1 MLRQLFFCEIKEG
14 GFIDNTELLKYAI
27 ENGII
32 DLEHVQEEIEMKER
46 EELLKKH
53 PYSIWKG
60 KDGRWYTY
68 LPDEEKKRG
77 KALKKR
83 NSQREIEN
91 VVIEFWKERKK
102 KERIYS
108 FDDVYYMWRKIQD
121 QLVSGNS
128 VVKYNTDY
136 NRFFKETEFTKRN
149 IEEIDE
155 DCIKIF
161 MCQTIKKCEL
171 GKESARKLYGYISN
185 TIRCARKKKIIENN
199 PLEFLQS
206 KDFYKYCTEVYKP
219 DNKKIISR
227 EDMKLLQVQFKK
239 DHLEKPNYI
248 PTYAVELAS
257 LTGMRV
263 GEIAALTWE
272 SITDEYIII
281 DKSEKVD
288 RSQNRVEF
296 YIDKTKNGK
305 IRFFPITDEIKE
317 LLEKLKSVEQ
327 EYGYLCEWVFANE
340 NGRIH
345 APMISACSKAKCRQ
359 LGIDS
364 KGIHAY
370 RKTLNSNLRCRGVSA
385 TVAASMLG
393 HTKEVNEQ
401 YYTFDVTDISE
412 RAKIISEIN
421 ADMYKI

>member
-1 MLRQLFFCEIKEG
+1 M
-14 GFIDNTELLKYAI
+14 KYAI

-32 DLEHVQEEIEMKER
+32 DLEHVQEEIHMKER
-46 EELLKKH
+46 EKILKEH
-53 PYSIWKG
+53 SYSIWKG
-60 KDGRWYTY
+60 KDEKWYTY

-83 NSQREIEN
+83 NSQEEIES
-91 VVIEFWKERKK
+91 VIVKFWKEKK
-102 KERIYS
+102 RKERVYS
-108 FDDVYYMWRKIQD
+108 FDDVYGMWRKIQD

-136 NRFFKETEFTKRN
+136 NRFFRKTEFAKKN
-149 IEEIDE
+149 IKQIDE

-185 TIRCARKKKIIENN
+185 TIRYARKKGIIENN

-219 DNKKIISR
+219 DNKKIISK
-227 EDMKLLQVQFKK
+227 EDMRLLQEQFKR
-239 DHLEKPNYI
+239 DHIQKPNYI

-272 SITDEYIII
+272 NITDEYIVI
-281 DKSEKVD
+281 DKSEKID
-288 RSQNRVEF
+288 RSQDEMKF
-296 YIDKTKNGK
+296 FIDKTKNGK
-305 IRFFPITDEIKE
+305 IRFFPVTKEIKE
-317 LLEKLKSVEQ
+317 LLEKVKSVER

-340 NGRIH
+340 HGRIH
-345 APMISACSKAKCRQ
+345 APVISACSKSKCRQ
-359 LGIDS
+359 LGIDG

-401 YYTFDVTDISE
+401 YYTFDVTDMHE
-412 RAKIISEIN
+412 RAMIVSEIN
-421 ADMYKI
+421 AETHKI

>member
-1 MLRQLFFCEIKEG
+1 M
-14 GFIDNTELLKYAI
+14 KYAV

-32 DLEHVQEEIEMKER
+32 DLEHVQEEIKMKER

-53 PYSIWKG
+53 PYSIWEG
-60 KDGRWYTY
+60 KDSRWYTY
-68 LPDEEKKRG
+68 LPDEKKARG

-83 NSQREIEN
+83 KSRREIES
-91 VVIEFWKERKK
+91 VVVEFWKERKE
-102 KERIYS
+102 KERIYT
-108 FDDVYYMWRKIQD
+108 FDDIYFMWRKVQD

-128 VVKYNTDY
+128 VVKYHTDY
-136 NRFFKETEFTKRN
+136 NRFFKETEFMKRN
-149 IEEIDE
+149 IKEIDE
-155 DCIKIF
+155 DDIKIF
-161 MCQTIKKCEL
+161 MCQTIKKYEL

-185 TIRCARKKKIIENN
+185 TVRYARKKNIIDSN

-206 KDFYKYCTEVYKP
+206 KDFYKYCTENYKP
-219 DNKKIISR
+219 DNKKIISK
-227 EDMKLLQVQFKK
+227 EDMKALQIQFKK
-239 DHLEKPNYI
+239 DHIEKPNYI

-263 GEIAALTWE
+263 GELAALTWE
-272 SITDEYIII
+272 NITDDYIII

-288 RSQNRVEF
+288 RSKTNVEF
-296 YIDKTKNGK
+296 FIDKTKNGK
-305 IRFFPITDEIKE
+305 IRFFPVTHEIKK
-317 LLEKLKSVEQ
+317 LLRELKSVEQ
-327 EYGYLCEWVFANE
+327 KYGYFCEWVFANE

-345 APMISACSKAKCRQ
+345 APMISACSKTKCRQ
-359 LGIDS
+359 LGIDG

-401 YYTFDVTDISE
+401 YYTFDVTDIHE
-412 RAKIISEIN
+412 RAKIISEVN
-421 ADMYKI
+421 EDTHKI